1 MPGSEQR
8 ATGVSAHAH
17 PALPVAPADPP
28 VALTHGAADVPPAT
42 STATSAAT
50 STATFEPP
58 RRNFPLLLAQGG
70 SYGLAGKLASTNIV
84 LPFLCAALG
93 GSLIVAGLL
102 VPLGILGTLVGY
114 TLGPNVLASRL
125 PSRTVMALATLGTA
139 TLLFALATI
148 GVLFRDS
155 RFTVDVTFLGIS
167 LGTGLL
173 SGIGSIAFTNV
184 LASAVQR
191 ERRRRLLFTQAALGG
206 LLASV
211 VAIISAWM
219 FADRDPIV
227 GHIALEW
234 FAGGFLVVSAV
245 CSLLVRVEHVPTRTA
260 VRRSLVTTLRRGAQ
274 AARRYPWLREY
285 LTQQIL
291 FLSVTL
297 GTTFFSIR
305 VAALHGSVPGSLA
318 VIIAVTSLALV
329 VGAVLWERV
338 LTSRGFRGMLIGGTM
353 CSALAAAGA
362 VTVER
367 LGLIGSPF
375 VHALFILLATLANDA
390 VSVAKSAFLVEHA
403 RPEELSELSAFTQ
416 LTIGVASAILAVAIA
431 ALAQVHGT
439 VWPPMILLG
448 LNLLAVGAAWRSRY
462 GRPSPG
468 SASPPGRRPA

>member
-1 MPGSEQR
+1 
-8 ATGVSAHAH
+8 
-17 PALPVAPADPP
+17 VAPADPP
-28 VALTHGAADVPPAT
+28 VALTHGAADVPPGSSGAP
-42 STATSAAT
+42 
-50 STATFEPP
+50 TFDPP

-148 GVLFRDS
+148 GLFFRDS
-155 RFTVDVTFLGIS
+155 RFTVDVTFLAIS

-173 SGIGSIAFTNV
+173 SGIGTIAFTNV

-206 LLASV
+206 LLASA
-211 VAIISAWM
+211 VAIVSTWM

-245 CSLLVRVEHVPTRTA
+245 CSLLVGVEHVPTKTA
-260 VRRSLVTTLRRGAQ
+260 VRRSLVATLRGGAR

-285 LTQQIL
+285 LIQQIL

-297 GTTFFSIR
+297 ATTFFSIR

-353 CSALAAAGA
+353 CSAFAAAGA

-367 LGLIGSPF
+367 IGLIGSPF
-375 VHALFILLATLANDA
+375 VHAIFILLATLANDA
-390 VSVAKSAFLVEHA
+390 VSVAKSAFLVENA

-439 VWPPMILLG
+439 VWPPMILLA

-462 GRPSPG
+462 GKPSE
-468 SASPPGRRPA
+468 SASAPGP

>member
-1 MPGSEQR
+1 MPGPEQP

-28 VALTHGAADVPPAT
+28 VALTHGAADVPPVSPDA
-42 STATSAAT
+42 SAYQ
-50 STATFEPP
+50 PP

-102 VPLGILGTLVGY
+102 VPLGIIGTLVGY
-114 TLGPNVLASRL
+114 TVGPNLLASRL

-139 TLLFALATI
+139 TLLFALATV
-148 GVLFRDS
+148 GLLFRDS
-155 RFTVDVTFLGIS
+155 TSTVNVTFLAIA
-167 LGTGLL
+167 LGSGLL
-173 SGIGSIAFTNV
+173 SGIGTIAFTNV

-211 VAIISAWM
+211 VAIVSTWM
-219 FADRDPIV
+219 FAGRDPVV

-234 FAGGFLVVSAV
+234 IAGAFLVVSAG
-245 CSLLVRVEHVPTRTA
+245 CSLLIGVEHVPTTTA
-260 VRRSLVTTLRRGAQ
+260 KAGPRRSLVTTLRRGAQ

-285 LTQQIL
+285 LIQQIL
-291 FLSVTL
+291 FLSVVL

-318 VIIAVTSLALV
+318 VIIAVTSLGLV

-338 LTSRGFRGMLIGGTM
+338 LTRRGFRGMLIGGTM
-353 CSALAAAGA
+353 CSTLAAAGA

-367 LGLIGSPF
+367 LGLVGSPF
-375 VHALFILLATLANDA
+375 VHAIFILLATLANDA
-390 VSVAKSAFLVEHA
+390 VSVAKSAFLVENA

-416 LTIGVASAILAVAIA
+416 LTIGVASAVLAVAIA

-462 GRPSPG
+462 GKPSPE
-468 SASPPGRRPA
+468 SPTPPP